1 MMTVMMTMMKTMMT
15 MVMMMFKMRRRWG
28 GKRKGSRLRCV
39 CEKAHKY
46 DDTDIAVDDDI
57 DDDD

>member
-1 MMTVMMTMMKTMMT
+1 MMMMMMMTMMITMAT
-15 MVMMMFKMRRRWG
+15 MMFKMRRRWV

-39 CEKAHKY
+39 YEKVHKY
-46 DDTDIAVDDDI
+46 DDIDIAVDDDI